1 MKKKLHSLLM
11 IAVIASSVL
20 LFNSCKED
28 KYYEIINPPSANWH
42 QIDVEINP
50 NDWTWDPA
58 AKQYYYDYASKD
70 LSEAMY
76 DFGMIGAY
84 AFFGKY
90 DQDEVQVQLPIKN
103 DPDGRNIDYDISYDL
118 NKSIR
123 FYFYWDDFAQ
133 IRPDNAV
140 RYFRIVIVYP
150 PN

>member
-1 MKKKLHSLLM
+1 MKKKLHTLLM
-11 IAVIASSVL
+11 ITVVATGVL

-50 NDWTWDPA
+50 NDWTWDPN
-58 AKQYYYDYASKD
+58 AKQYYYDYSSKD

-76 DFGMIGAY
+76 DNGMIGAY

-90 DQDEVQVQLPIKN
+90 DENEVQVQLPIKN
-103 DPDGRNIDYDISYDL
+103 DPEGQNVDYDISYDL
-118 NKSIR
+118 NRSIR
-123 FYFYWDDFAQ
+123 FYFHWNDFVQ
-133 IRPDNAV
+133 IRPTNLK
-140 RYFRIVIVYP
+140 YFRIVIVYP